1 MKQKSKILIKNG
13 NVILEDKVLKSDILI
28 ENVKISAIENI
39 DYEIENCVQVNADGC
54 YVMPG
59 IIDMHTHLDDYIG
72 NCYLADTYAS
82 ASSVALKNG
91 ITTLFNF
98 ITQKNKPIKEEVE
111 IALDKISKNAN
122 QLSSDELVHRMRNY
136 NRMRKKDVKNPLC
149 NFRFHLTP
157 TNFSDESCKEIISL
171 IENGY
176 KTFKFYTTYKKAGI
190 YFSYERIE
198 EIINKFKEYDLT
210 YLIHC
215 EDEDILSSVDTT
227 GFDFSNAFT
236 HTLLRP
242 AQAEVQAIGKIL
254 DIAER
259 KKAKIHIVHTSTAE
273 GAELIY
279 KYKQKYDNVTNETCP
294 QYLFLNENYLK
305 AENGYRYLCT
315 PPLRTKENTEI
326 MKQYVKDN
334 YFDVIATDH
343 CAFLKKDKD
352 GFKNDIGNV
361 PNGLPGIE
369 ALPGLVFNIYQNL
382 TYVGGSPKSCHPEF
396 ISGSNHLKQTEN
408 RDYKTTC
415 PVNTGSSELQKGRFT
430 TFGTAPKDLLQ
441 NLQSSGLSKDLIQI
455 SHLLSTN
462 PAKIC
467 GLYPSKGVIKKNAD
481 ADLVIFR
488 LNDNSRNIQ
497 SSESDCYEPYDGF
510 KTPFNVLK
518 TILNG
523 NIIL

>member
-13 NVILEDKVLKSDILI
+13 IVILDDEVLKSDILI
-28 ENVKISAIENI
+28 ENGKISAIKNI
-39 DYEIENCVQVNADGC
+39 EYEIENCVQVDADG
-54 YVMPG
+54 YYIMPG

-72 NCYLADTYAS
+72 DYYLADTYAS
-82 ASSVALKNG
+82 ASSIAKKNG

-98 ITQKNKPIKEEVE
+98 ITQKDKPIKEEVE

-122 QLSSDELVHRMRNY
+122 QLSSDDSPGRIH
-136 NRMRKKDVKNPLC
+136 RMRKKDVKNPLC

-171 IENGY
+171 IENGHR
-176 KTFKFYTTYKKAGI
+176 TFKFYTTYKKAGI
-190 YFSYERIE
+190 YFSYKRIE

-215 EDEDILSSVDTT
+215 EDEDILSAVDTT

-254 DIAER
+254 KIAER
-259 KKAKIHIVHTSTAE
+259 TKAKIHIVHTSTAE

-294 QYLFLNENYLK
+294 QYLFLNEHYLK
-305 AENGYRYLCT
+305 AENGHRYLCT

-343 CAFLKKDKD
+343 CAFMKKDKD
-352 GFKNDIGNV
+352 KFQNDVGQSSRLSRNV
-361 PNGLPGIE
+361 PNGLPGIG
-369 ALPGLVFNIYQNL
+369 ALPGLVFNMFDNF
-382 TYVGGSPKSCHPEF
+382 TNVG
-396 ISGSNHLKQTEN
+396 
-408 RDYKTTC
+408 
-415 PVNTGSSELQKGRFT
+415 
-430 TFGTAPKDLLQ
+430 
-441 NLQSSGLSKDLIQI
+441 QSSRLSEDLMQI

-467 GLYPSKGVIKKNAD
+467 GLYPSKGVIRKYSD

-488 LNDNSRNIQ
+488 LNDNLRNIQ
-497 SSESDCYEPYDGF
+497 SSESDCYEPYEEL

-523 NIIL
+523 NKIL

>member
-1 MKQKSKILIKNG
+1 MKQKNKILIKNG
-13 NVILEDKVLKSDILI
+13 NAILEDRVLKSDILI
-28 ENVKISAIENI
+28 ENGKISAIENI
-39 DYEIENCVQVNADGC
+39 DYKIENCVQIDADGC
-54 YVMPG
+54 YIMPG

-72 NCYLADTYAS
+72 DYYLADTYTS
-82 ASSVALKNG
+82 ASSIALKNG

-98 ITQKNKPIKEEVE
+98 ITQKDKPIKEEVE
-111 IALDKISKNAN
+111 IALDKISKNIN
-122 QLSSDELVHRMRNY
+122 NSSSHELVHRMRNKES
-136 NRMRKKDVKNPLC
+136 NNSLC
-149 NFRFHLTP
+149 HFRFHLTP

-190 YFSYERIE
+190 YFSYKKIE

-215 EDEDILSSVDTT
+215 EDEDILSAIDTT
-227 GFDFSNAFT
+227 DFDYSNAFT

-242 AQAEVQAIGKIL
+242 AYAEVRAIGKIL
-254 DIAER
+254 EIAER
-259 KKAKIHIVHTSTAE
+259 TKAKIHIVHTTTAE

-279 KYKQKYDNVTNETCP
+279 KFKQKYDNVTNETCP
-294 QYLFLNENYLK
+294 QYLFLNEDYLK
-305 AENGYRYLCT
+305 AENGHRYLCT
-315 PPLRTKENTEI
+315 PPLRTKENSEK

-352 GFKNDIGNV
+352 NINNDIINV
-361 PNGLPGIE
+361 PSGLPGIG
-369 ALPGLVFNIYQNL
+369 ALPGLVFNVYENFS
-382 TYVGGSPKSCHPEF
+382 YVG
-396 ISGSNHLKQTEN
+396 N
-408 RDYKTTC
+408 
-415 PVNTGSSELQKGRFT
+415 
-430 TFGTAPKDLLQ
+430 
-441 NLQSSGLSKDLIQI
+441 SSGLSKDLIQI

-467 GLYPSKGVIKKNAD
+467 GLYPNKGVIRKNAD
-481 ADLVIFR
+481 ADLNIFR
-488 LNDNSRNIQ
+488 LNDNLTNIQ

-510 KTPFNVLK
+510 KTKYDVSS

-523 NIIL
+523 KI